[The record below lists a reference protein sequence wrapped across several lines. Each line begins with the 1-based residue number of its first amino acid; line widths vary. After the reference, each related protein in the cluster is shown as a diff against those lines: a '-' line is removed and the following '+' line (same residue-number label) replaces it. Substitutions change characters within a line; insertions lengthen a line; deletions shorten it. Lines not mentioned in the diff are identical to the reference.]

1 MLSRILMSA
10 AGVKSLMISH
20 FSCTVSQPSVVE
32 MYMKNAASG
41 LPFKLLSN
49 LNINEI
55 NAILYYY
62 LIMTL

>member
-10 AGVKSLMISH
+10 AGVKSLIISN
-20 FSCTVSQPSVVE
+20 FSCTVSQPSIVE

-41 LPFKLLSN
+41 LLLKLLSN

-62 LIMTL
+62 FLF